1 MYMHHSFF
9 IFGYIFI
16 VSIYAEI
23 STHFIK
29 NISSKYLNY
38 TFGKCIGSGFK
49 NIVLSLLERPDLI
62 VRIGLIHNG
71 DSVLNFRNESAFGI
85 FSSAL
90 NDWIRNYP
98 NNSFEANILHRL
110 KDCNIGT
117 CRNKD
122 IVPRKDI
129 ENEVLF
135 ERMSQSRSQL
145 VFQISG
151 NLYRIELPLPRTQ
164 FIQSDISAVLEYNLK
179 MTGDISKLEDG
190 DLTEIDLFRLLL
202 GIFNDQLTFKESTG
216 TFHFD
221 GHIGNILFQRGR
233 FDEIF
238 FVWSDF
244 GKTSSSSSYAN
255 QFKNSMMSINNY
267 IRSRSRNY
275 PKVNFIM
282 TELSTFSKSF
292 DGSILIYENNLF
304 KMKEL
309 IEKYLMVN
317 YAQSF
322 IENLIVKLSPTS
334 QFGIRYLSER
344 ISSLEV
350 KVIEQGNQITLLLI
364 KNKEQNNQIALLLSK
379 NNEQSNQINEQSN
392 QIALLLS
399 KTNEQDIQIKKL
411 RNQVHFLIS
420 KSHEKSQISDTDIG
434 GEIFLDIADDRA
446 NDL

>member
-1 MYMHHSFF
+1 MYHSFF

-38 TFGKCIGSGFK
+38 TFGNCIGSGFK
-49 NIVLSLLERPDLI
+49 NIVLSLLERSDLI

-71 DSVLNFRNESAFGI
+71 DSVLNFRNESSFGI

-117 CRNKD
+117 YRNKD

-135 ERMSQSRSQL
+135 EKMSQSRSQL

-190 DLTEIDLFRLLL
+190 DLTEIDLLRLLL
-202 GIFNDQLTFKESTG
+202 GIFYDQLTFKQSTG
-216 TFHFD
+216 TFHYD
-221 GHIGNILFQRGR
+221 GHIGNILFQRES
-233 FDEIF
+233 FDDEIF
-238 FVWSDF
+238 FFWSDF

-255 QFKNSMMSINNY
+255 QFENSMISINNY
-267 IRSRSRNY
+267 IMSRSRNY

-322 IENLIVKLSPTS
+322 IENLIVKLSPAS

-350 KVIEQGNQITLLLI
+350 KVIEQGNQITLLL
-364 KNKEQNNQIALLLSK
+364 SK
-379 NNEQSNQINEQSN
+379 NNEQSN
-392 QIALLLS
+392 QIALLLR
-399 KTNEQDIQIKKL
+399 KTIEQDIQIKKL